1 MAVKLSFLSS
11 FLIFGQRSRTSG
23 WSIFLRATICG
34 FSGRFGSNKPNSV
47 LVWALGIFNPTIS
60 GLIVSGIIGG
70 WSEVKRLLAGITR
83 WKVGLRWYFWAA
95 FLLLGPMVIALVYVA
110 LAHPAAGLKLQL
122 NITLR

>member
-1 MAVKLSFLSS
+1 M
-11 FLIFGQRSRTSG
+11 
-23 WSIFLRATICG
+23 
-34 FSGRFGSNKPNSV
+34 
-47 LVWALGIFNPTIS
+47 LVWTLGIFSPTIS

-83 WKVGLRWYFWAA
+83 WMVGLRWYFWAA

-110 LAHPAAGLKLQL
+110 LAHPAAGLRPQL